1 MWSVEHTIE
10 TSAAPEAIW
19 RLWADVPGWPTWNS
33 GVETIELIGPFAV
46 GSRIVMTPP
55 GDEPVEL
62 VITEANE
69 PESFVD
75 AADGGDFVVTT
86 FHRAERLDDNRT
98 CIIYRMEITGH
109 AADDVGPEIGPQI
122 SGDFPDVLA
131 ALKERA
137 ETAAP

>member
-10 TSAAPEAIW
+10 TSASPEAIW
-19 RLWADVPGWPTWNS
+19 KLWADVAGWPAWNS

-46 GSRIVMTPP
+46 GSRIVMRPP
-55 GDEPVEL
+55 GDDPVEL
-62 VITEANE
+62 LITEANE
-69 PESFVD
+69 PDSFVD

-86 FHRAERLDDNRT
+86 FHRAERVDDNRT
-98 CIIYRMEITGH
+98 RIVYRMEITGQ
-109 AADDVGPEIGPQI
+109 AADAVGPEIGPQI
-122 SGDFPDVLA
+122 SGDFPEVLK